1 MTPHHDPAAEI
12 LVIGIQ
18 RGQRGAFV
26 RRRAIFLAVAL
37 MADIFPIQM
46 ALCHPISEQQRAC
59 GKYSGSN
66 GPNLDVFRQNDVIWT
81 DSTQTA
87 CFPMS
92 VHR

>member
-1 MTPHHDPAAEI
+1 MASTRAAMSGE
-12 LVIGIQ
+12 
-18 RGQRGAFV
+18 
-26 RRRAIFLAVAL
+26 RAILLAVAL